1 MRIKVKK
8 TAASDYIRRTY
19 KGMRAD
25 CGMLHRPEW
34 VKMLEAVQG
43 KWIEVET
50 NYLFQDQFNTVPIP
64 GVSELGM
71 RIMMESV
78 EEIEDD
84 VRIGLMKCGWCGK
97 HTKNDKCDKCG
108 KAEYLEKL
116 V

>member
-1 MRIKVKK
+1 
-8 TAASDYIRRTY
+8 
-19 KGMRAD
+19 
-25 CGMLHRPEW
+25 
-34 VKMLEAVQG
+34 MLEAVQG

-50 NYLFQDQFNTVPIP
+50 KHLFSDQFNTVPIP

-84 VRIGLMKCGWCGK
+84 VRIGMKKCYYCGEQ
-97 HTKNDKCDKCG
+97 TRDDKCNKC
-108 KAEYLEKL
+108 KTAEYLEKL